1 MVLLSGKK
9 RREEDILDSVYES
22 HRINTTLGA
31 RHDQARVQSVALY
44 IFVSLSC
51 LIHVR
56 SHALDLTV
64 AHSDGGFDA
73 NSIALNGLG
82 G

>member
-1 MVLLSGKK
+1 MRKK
-9 RREEDILDSVYES
+9 PEDDILDSVYEP

-31 RHDQARVQSVALY
+31 RHDQARVQSVALQV
-44 IFVSLSC
+44 FVSLSC

-56 SHALDLTV
+56 SHAVDPTA

-73 NSIALNGLG
+73 NSVALNGLG